1 MRIDPLTADRKMEE
15 EEEIPIVLRDDC
27 EDGRD
32 GLTAKD
38 VLRGDVEE
46 MCNELEEFVE
56 RPPEIDIPV
65 KVEIQEEEDVGEYI
79 EYEEPMD
86 IKMED
91 DEDESR
97 PHTSRPVQARI
108 RRRPKVKETQMKVGE
123 EILKMIKESQP
134 HIQPENFKYFEMFII
149 TPNFLSLGYCSA
161 SREQFNV

>member
-15 EEEIPIVLRDDC
+15 EIPSVMRDDC

-46 MCNELEEFVE
+46 MFNELEEFVE
-56 RPPEIDIPV
+56 RV
-65 KVEIQEEEDVGEYI
+65 KVEIQEEEDGGEYF
-79 EYEEPMD
+79 EYEVY

-91 DEDESR
+91 DEDESQ
-97 PHTSRPVQARI
+97 PPTSSPAQARS
-108 RRRPKVKETQMKVGE
+108 RRRPKVKENQMKVGE
-123 EILKMIKESQP
+123 EMLKMIKESQP
-134 HIQPENFKYFEMFII
+134 HIEPESFKYFEMFII
-149 TPNFLSLGYCSA
+149 TPTFLSLGYRSA